1 MCGICGFNF
10 EDGKLLQNMTDSI
23 MHRGP
28 NASGH
33 YTDNGISLGS
43 RRLSIIDL
51 SKAGNQP
58 IYNEDKSIA
67 LVFNGEIFNFHEL
80 REKLEKRHSFKSN
93 ADSEV
98 IVHAYEEYGF
108 DCVSHFNGFWGFA
121 IYDSKKKVLFLS
133 RDRLGLKPLYYYY
146 DGEKFIFASEMKAI
160 LEDKGIN
167 KTMNLDALSNY
178 LTYRY
183 ISGSATIFNEIRK
196 LEPGNYMV
204 FDLKT
209 SKFEISQ
216 YWDIPIKI
224 QNRGGQIIEKEI
236 IRLLQDSV
244 RLRLISDVPLGVFL
258 SGGIDSSSIVAMMKN
273 FSDEIKTYSLA
284 FAHDKTGNEL
294 DYAKKVSQHF
304 GTRHT
309 EITIDTDIIKDLP
322 KIVWHLDEPMCDT
335 AAVPNYY
342 LSKEAKKS
350 VTVILTGDGSDELF
364 AGYDQYKFLELGY
377 KMRNTPNIIKKA
389 IPYSVKLIPKSLLDK
404 IYRYSSATGSQ
415 MADRLGKMMI
425 DLKDNKAKAYADVL
439 GTFDDDEKKEL
450 LRFDFKQHYGGIN
463 QKYYSKN
470 DYLAQLT
477 YFDAKNYLPED
488 LLMKPD
494 KMGMAWSIEARVP
507 YLDYRL
513 VEYAFSI
520 PSSLKLRNGVSK
532 YILKKAL
539 KNHLPREIICRKKQP
554 FHMPLDEW
562 FSKGLK
568 DYFYGILSSSNS
580 ASELFDRRYI
590 KKIFERYSNSRL
602 YYGRQIWSLGVF
614 SIWHEIFINGKN
626 FRKYL

>member
-10 EDGKLLQNMTDSI
+10 ENKKLLQNMTDSI
-23 MHRGP
+23 KHRGP

-33 YTDNGISLGS
+33 YTDKGVSLGS

-67 LVFNGEIFNFHEL
+67 LVFNGEIFNFQEI
-80 REKLEKRHSFKSN
+80 RENLEKKHSFKSN
-93 ADSEV
+93 TDSEV
-98 IVHAYEEYGF
+98 VVHAYEEYGF

-121 IYDSKKKVLFLS
+121 LYDSKKKLLFIS

-160 LEDKGIN
+160 LEDRTVK
-167 KTMNLDALSNY
+167 KTLNLDALSSY

-196 LEPGNYMV
+196 LEPGNYLV

-224 QNRGGQIIEKEI
+224 ENRSEKIIEKEI
-236 IRLLQDSV
+236 IRLLEDSV

-284 FAHDKTGNEL
+284 FAHDKTGNEMA
-294 DYAKKVSQHF
+294 YAKSVSQHF
-304 GTRHT
+304 GTKHT
-309 EITIDTDIIKDLP
+309 EITIATDIIKDLP

-335 AAVPNYY
+335 ATVPNYY
-342 LSKEAKKS
+342 LAKEAKKS

-364 AGYDQYKFLELGY
+364 AGYDQYKFLALGY
-377 KMRNTPNIIKKA
+377 KMRNTPKIIKKA
-389 IPYSVKLIPKSLLDK
+389 IPYSVRLIPKSLLDK
-404 IYRYSSATGSQ
+404 IYKYSSATGSQ

-425 DLKDNKAKAYADVL
+425 DMKDNKAKAYADVL
-439 GTFDDDEKKEL
+439 GTFDDAEKKEL
-450 LRFDFKQHYGGIN
+450 LKFGVKQNYDGIN
-463 QKYYSKN
+463 RKYYLRN
-470 DYLAQLT
+470 DYLTQLT
-477 YFDAKNYLPED
+477 HFDAKNYLPED

-532 YILKKAL
+532 YILKKSL
-539 KNHLPREIICRKKQP
+539 RGHLPREIIYRKKQP

-568 DYFYGILSSSNS
+568 DYFYDILNSSNS
-580 ASELFDRRYI
+580 TSKLFDKRYI
-590 KKIFERYSNSRL
+590 KKIFERYSSSKL
-602 YYGRQIWSLGVF
+602 YYGRQIWSIGIF
-614 SIWHEIFINGKN
+614 SIWHRIYVENQKVERF
-626 FRKYL
+626 